1 MKRTVFY
8 SWQSDLP
15 NATNRSFI
23 ENALKDAAKQ
33 IAQDESIGV
42 DPVIDRDTQGMAGAP
57 DISLAIFSK
66 ISAAD
71 LFVADISFVANNEN
85 RFIPNPNVMVELGYA
100 LKAKGHEALV
110 LVFNTAYGDIKDLP
124 FDLKMKRCILYEAKE
139 GEKDRST
146 TKATLIKNF
155 KDALIAGFT
164 SIPSEVASPIIPI
177 TEIIEQNPSNK
188 IISLRK
194 YLGQVLKQLEVVE
207 PVMHRDGGTAEG
219 IIHAISETK
228 DIAAAFA
235 RLAET
240 VSLMNDNDS
249 AKEIFQWFARL
260 LEKYDPPANATGRTS
275 RADGE
280 FYKFI
285 GHEFFT
291 IFINP
296 FFREENGTYFMK
308 F

>member
-110 LVFNTAYGDIKDLP
+110 LV
-124 FDLKMKRCILYEAKE
+124 
-139 GEKDRST
+139 
-146 TKATLIKNF
+146 
-155 KDALIAGFT
+155 
-164 SIPSEVASPIIPI
+164 
-177 TEIIEQNPSNK
+177 
-188 IISLRK
+188 
-194 YLGQVLKQLEVVE
+194 
-207 PVMHRDGGTAEG
+207 
-219 IIHAISETK
+219 
-228 DIAAAFA
+228 
-235 RLAET
+235 
-240 VSLMNDNDS
+240 
-249 AKEIFQWFARL
+249 
-260 LEKYDPPANATGRTS
+260 
-275 RADGE
+275 
-280 FYKFI
+280 
-285 GHEFFT
+285 
-291 IFINP
+291 
-296 FFREENGTYFMK
+296 
-308 F
+308 